1 MSEDLVPHEDAPV
14 PETGPTRGDDLD
26 RPAVPLP
33 PGAAEG
39 LREFARMPEVRK
51 GLGRLAGR
59 KEPWTVV
66 LDPSTDT
73 RKALEAGELVLTKT
87 KKGGQLLPQARSVK
101 TGQVAENIPVMK
113 GAAPAAK
120 GAKAAKSAAA
130 GAAVAWQAMAI
141 ATQQHYLVEIS
152 GRLSNIERGVADIVD
167 RHVAD
172 KASEL
177 ETTED
182 ALGLVEEHI
191 TSGHPLTDTERQDV
205 RAWHKSAHTTCDAQ
219 VRQARK
225 ILGDPERDPAD
236 ALPDLLVADRAA
248 QIAARCAAALLRM
261 PPETPEKHLAQF
273 WHYSDLTQ
281 ELLDDVNELFTHL
294 SDDLA
299 ESVTAWREYLF
310 SSPNHRP
317 KKAWN
322 AGPGKTRRLHWGPQ
336 SPRFDGLRE
345 LPPPEKEFLRSRAEL
360 SREPGLQAVPATVI
374 LDGKEARVIVD
385 VDEEAP
391 AVAEA

>member
-1 MSEDLVPHEDAPV
+1 MSEHLLPHEDAPV
-14 PETGPTRGDDLD
+14 PEARLTRGNDLG

-33 PGAAEG
+33 PGAAES

-59 KEPWTVV
+59 KEPWAVV
-66 LDPSTDT
+66 LDPSKDT

-101 TGQVAENIPVMK
+101 TGQVAENIPVK
-113 GAAPAAK
+113 GAAPAPK
-120 GAKAAKSAAA
+120 GAKAAKAATA
-130 GAAVAWQAMAI
+130 GAAVVWQAMAI
-141 ATQQHYLVEIS
+141 ATQQHYLVAIS
-152 GRLSNIERGVADIVD
+152 GRLSNIERGVAEVID

-182 ALGLVEEHI
+182 ALELVEEHI
-191 TSGHPLTDTERQDV
+191 SSGNPLTDTERQDV

-219 VRQARK
+219 VRQVGK
-225 ILGDPERDPAD
+225 ILDDQERDSAD

-261 PPETPEKHLAQF
+261 PLETPQKHLAQF

-281 ELLDDVNELFTHL
+281 ELLDEVNELFTRL
-294 SDDLA
+294 TDALA
-299 ESVTAWREYLF
+299 DSLTAWREYLF
-310 SSPNHRP
+310 SSRT
-317 KKAWN
+317 AN
-322 AGPGKTRRLHWGPQ
+322 ARRRGTR
-336 SPRFDGLRE
+336 D
-345 LPPPEKEFLRSRAEL
+345 PERRSDFTGVRRVRGSRGCASFLRQRRSSCAHGP
-360 SREPGLQAVPATVI
+360 SSAAS
-374 LDGKEARVIVD
+374 EAWKRC
-385 VDEEAP
+385 P
-391 AVAEA
+391 PL

>member
-1 MSEDLVPHEDAPV
+1 MSEVLEPNEEAPV
-14 PETGPTRGDDLD
+14 PEARPTRGNDLD

-66 LDPSTDT
+66 LDPSKDT
-73 RKALEAGELVLTKT
+73 RKALDAGELVLTKT

-101 TGQVAENIPVMK
+101 TGQLAENIPMK

-120 GAKAAKSAAA
+120 GAKAAKAATA

-152 GRLSNIERGVADIVD
+152 GRLSNIERGVADVVD
-167 RHVAD
+167 RHVAV

-182 ALGLVEEHI
+182 ALALVEEHI
-191 TSGHPLTDTERQDV
+191 ASVHPLSDTERQDV

-219 VRQARK
+219 MRQARK

-281 ELLDDVNELFTHL
+281 ELLDEVNELFSRL
-294 SDDLA
+294 SDELA
-299 ESVTAWREYLF
+299 DSLTAWREYLF
-310 SSPNHRP
+310 SSPNRKP

-322 AGPGKTRRLHWGPQ
+322 AGPGKTGRLHWGPK
-336 SPRFDGLRE
+336 SPRFGGLRE
-345 LPPPEKEFLRSRAEL
+345 LPSPEKEFLRSRAEL
-360 SREPGLQAVPATVI
+360 GRERGLQAVPATVI
-374 LDGKEARVIVD
+374 LDGNEARVVVD
-385 VDEEAP
+385 VEEETAAAP
-391 AVAEA
+391 EA

>member
-1 MSEDLVPHEDAPV
+1 MSEHLLPHEDAPV
-14 PETGPTRGDDLD
+14 PEARLTRGNDLG

-33 PGAAEG
+33 PGAAES

-59 KEPWTVV
+59 KEPWAVV
-66 LDPSTDT
+66 LDPSKDT

-101 TGQVAENIPVMK
+101 TGQVAENIPVK
-113 GAAPAAK
+113 GAAPAPK
-120 GAKAAKSAAA
+120 GAKAAKAATA
-130 GAAVAWQAMAI
+130 GAAVVWQAMAI

-152 GRLSNIERGVADIVD
+152 GRLSNIERGVAEVID

-182 ALGLVEEHI
+182 ALELVEEHI
-191 TSGHPLTDTERQDV
+191 SSGNPLTDTERQDV

-219 VRQARK
+219 VRQVGK
-225 ILGDPERDPAD
+225 ILDDQERDSAD

-261 PPETPEKHLAQF
+261 PLETPQKHLAQF

-281 ELLDDVNELFTHL
+281 ELLDEVNELFTRL
-294 SDDLA
+294 TDALA
-299 ESVTAWREYLF
+299 DSLTAWREYLF
-310 SSPNHRP
+310 SSPNRKR

-322 AGPGKTRRLHWGPQ
+322 AGPGKTKRLHWGPQ
-336 SPRFDGLRE
+336 SPRFEGLRE
-345 LPPPEKEFLRSRAEL
+345 LPAPEKEFLRSRAEL
-360 SREPGLQAVPATVI
+360 SRERGLEAVPATVI
-374 LDGKEARVIVD
+374 LEGNEARVVIGP
-385 VDEEAP
+385 DEGPP
-391 AVAEA
+391 ATSD